1 MDCLPCI
8 RLRPPVGLYD
18 VDPDAVNNNGESMM
32 TRFMRRVYAPFLLKR
47 EVKQIVI
54 AAFGGLF
61 IVAVVGIQRITM
73 GLSES
78 PSLTFSALN
87 TQLNT
92 FRLLR
97 RPTPCPTFRLVPR
110 RLL

>member
-1 MDCLPCI
+1 
-8 RLRPPVGLYD
+8 
-18 VDPDAVNNNGESMM
+18 MM

-73 GLSES
+73 GLGES
-78 PSLTFSALN
+78 FRYSLYSGRHAY
-87 TQLNT
+87 
-92 FRLLR
+92 
-97 RPTPCPTFRLVPR
+97 
-110 RLL
+110 

>member
-1 MDCLPCI
+1 
-8 RLRPPVGLYD
+8 
-18 VDPDAVNNNGESMM
+18 
-32 TRFMRRVYAPFLLKR
+32 
-47 EVKQIVI
+47 
-54 AAFGGLF
+54 LF

-78 PSLTFSALN
+78 LSLTFSALN

-92 FRLLR
+92 FRLLC

-110 RLL
+110 

>member
-18 VDPDAVNNNGESMM
+18 VDPNAVSNNGESMM

-47 EVKQIVI
+47 EVKQIVV
-54 AAFGGLF
+54 AAFAGLF

-73 GLSES
+73 GLGKSDCLDS
-78 PSLTFSALN
+78 YSISL
-87 TQLNT
+87 QLI
-92 FRLLR
+92 
-97 RPTPCPTFRLVPR
+97 V
-110 RLL
+110 